1 MALTV
6 YATPGDLASWLQGSP
21 PANAVRL
28 LRSATF
34 VIAEAC
40 ARNPYG
46 DTPSDTDAPVLK
58 DATLAQ
64 ASSWIALGINPDAL
78 GIDGPAPLKKSTMLN
93 ADIEYDTKAAV
104 EARSQAA
111 RELAPQAESILD
123 AAGLLWVPQPLAD
136 TSGALRH
143 FGLSSPWPFG
153 AGSLTRA
160 NELDE
165 FSTDAG
171 RPW

>member
-6 YATPGDLASWLQGSP
+6 YATPSDLASWLQGSP
-21 PANAVRL
+21 PTTVVPL

-40 ARNPYG
+40 ARNPYS
-46 DTPSDTDAPVLK
+46 DTPTGTDAAVLR
-58 DATLAQ
+58 DATCAQ
-64 ASSWIALGINPDAL
+64 VAAWVALGINPDAV
-78 GIDGPAPLKKSTMLN
+78 GIDGPAPVKKSSILG

-123 AAGLLWVPQPLAD
+123 AAGLLWVPKPLAD

-143 FGLSSPWPFG
+143 FGLSSPGPTFG
-153 AGSLTRA
+153 GLERA
-160 NELDE
+160 NQLDG
-165 FSTDAG
+165 FASDAWG
-171 RPW
+171 IW